1 MNNQI
6 IDLADAYLTPYR
18 IKQKPDGQEII
29 PLLCPFCH
37 GGSHNDRYTF
47 ALSVEKGCYVCKRG
61 SCGAQGSVEELARFL
76 GSTEKNLRGK
86 SKMKMPKMQ
95 KYSLPNAEILPPTDA
110 IFAYFEKR
118 KISKATVEAFK
129 IGADAKGMIVFPFYE
144 NGVNVFVK
152 YRRPWKPTAEE
163 AKKSK
168 EWRDPNTKPVLFH
181 MDDCVFS
188 SPLIIT
194 EGQIDAMSLYE
205 AGMQNV
211 VSVPSGCDDLSWVES
226 CFDWLEKFKQFVLFG
241 DNDDPGRKMVR
252 EVAKRLDE
260 SRCLIV
266 EDYPLRPDGKPCKDA
281 NEILYYGGAQALA
294 DAVASAEEIP
304 LKGILDLADVQPVDE
319 TTIPRIKTMI
329 PLLDESIGGLAP
341 GSTTIFT
348 GKAGDG
354 KLLADDTPVFTRSG
368 WKNHGDLVVGDEV
381 VGLDGQFKKVTYVF
395 PKDFADLCVT
405 FSNGEKIRC
414 HHNHEWV
421 IDCGSE
427 QKIMT
432 AGEMYIARQTYR
444 SFRIGEGDAN
454 FKLPIRTP
462 MNAEDFVSAGEIIS
476 ITQCTPER
484 GNCISVEGGIYCV
497 GRTMLPT
504 HNSTLTG
511 QLLLNAIEQG
521 KSVCAYSGEL
531 RKEKFQT
538 WINLQAAGSEW
549 ITLKYDTIRGKQV
562 PIVPWAV
569 QQRII
574 EWYRGKFFLF
584 DNNEIFESNMA
595 ESIIEVFTMAVRRY
609 GCELFL
615 VDNMMTSLSD
625 VQEETRAQ
633 GQFINALKK
642 FAGRY
647 NVHVLVVAHP
657 RKTKQGEKLQ
667 KDDVGGNSQ
676 IVNLADTAIVVERPN
691 LRLIKNRDGGRLRT
705 IECCYC
711 ADSHRIYQADTGDF
725 SKYSW
730 DKTGLVPPDTH
741 ANSLPEYGIQIA
753 EQAMPF

>member
-37 GGSHNDRYTF
+37 GGDHNDRYTF

-76 GSTEKNLRGK
+76 GSAEKNLRGR
-86 SKMKMPKMQ
+86 SKMKTPKKQ
-95 KYSLPNAEILPPTDA
+95 KFSLPNAEILPPTDA
-110 IFAYFEKR
+110 ILAYFEKR
-118 KISKATVEAFK
+118 KISKTTVEAFK

-211 VSVPSGCDDLSWVES
+211 VSVPSGCDDLSWIEN
-226 CFDWLEKFKQFVLFG
+226 CFDWLEKFKQIILFG
-241 DNDDPGRKMVR
+241 DNDDPGRKMIR
-252 EVAKRLDE
+252 EVSKRLDE

-281 NEILYYGGAQALA
+281 NEILYYGGAQELV

-304 LKGILDLADVQPVDE
+304 LKGILDLADVQMVDE

-354 KLLADDTPVFTRSG
+354 K
-368 WKNHGDLVVGDEV
+368 
-381 VGLDGQFKKVTYVF
+381 
-395 PKDFADLCVT
+395 
-405 FSNGEKIRC
+405 
-414 HHNHEWV
+414 
-421 IDCGSE
+421 
-427 QKIMT
+427 
-432 AGEMYIARQTYR
+432 
-444 SFRIGEGDAN
+444 
-454 FKLPIRTP
+454 
-462 MNAEDFVSAGEIIS
+462 
-476 ITQCTPER
+476 
-484 GNCISVEGGIYCV
+484 
-497 GRTMLPT
+497 
-504 HNSTLTG
+504 STLTG

-549 ITLKYDTIRGKQV
+549 ITLKYDSIRGKQV

-642 FAGRY
+642 FANRY

-711 ADSHRIYQADTGDF
+711 ADSHRIYQADIGDL

-741 ANSLPEYGIQIA
+741 ANSLPEYGIQMA